1 MNVRILFM
9 LLLGLM
15 IIMGCTACD
24 PNSNAAIDLTKSTE
38 VLTNP
43 LGWVAQEKYEIV
55 DFNGDKSILKR
66 LVFTQ
71 NSDKSISV
79 SLDGENEMLTSESFS
94 FPKEGE
100 VIIMC
105 DFTQCEYILKV
116 SATTD
121 SEPILTLTEKL
132 TLNKMYFSL
141 VKI

>member
-24 PNSNAAIDLTKSTE
+24 PNSNATIDLTRSTE

-43 LGWVAQEKYEIV
+43 MGWITQEKYEII
-55 DFNGDKSILKR
+55 DLNGDKCILKR

-79 SLDGENEMLTSESFS
+79 SLEGENEIFVSESFS

-121 SEPILTLTEKL
+121 SEPILTLTEKQ
-132 TLNKMYFSL
+132 TFNKMYFSL
-141 VKI
+141 AKI